1 MIFLCTIVPKHAHT
15 DGLLHKKIDL
25 THGDRPVNTLFAKSP
40 NIVPL
45 KCPICMLSGV
55 ENIFLKPQRKE
66 QQTRLKI
73 HQESTFSFKEQIDFY
88 VISSF
93 Q

>member
-1 MIFLCTIVPKHAHT
+1 MIFCAPLCLNMHT

-25 THGDRPVNTLFAKSP
+25 THGDRPVNTLFAKSL

-45 KCPICMLSGV
+45 KCPSCMLSGV

-73 HQESTFSFKEQIDFY
+73 HQESPFSFKEQIDFY